1 MQHSIRIWSSYA
13 SIFLLLSGCGQGNS
27 NQSWEQAPLELP
39 FATVQQGAALIPKEY
54 AASIEGVANV
64 EIRPQVSGYLNKI
77 YVDEGD
83 YVSAGQPLFK
93 IDDRVY
99 QEQKRTAEAA
109 LLTAKAHLLTANINL
124 ERKKE
129 LVSSNVVTNI
139 QIQEAQANYNAAQG
153 AVAQAQSAIESA
165 KINID
170 FSTINAPVSGYIGR
184 FDCRLG
190 SLLSPSNPHAITV
203 LSDISQVNVYFSMS
217 ENDFVLFQKEYKG
230 NSVDEK
236 LRNAPPISLITSDGN
251 KYKLEGKID
260 AIDGQFNKNTGSI
273 ILRAKFNNP
282 KTLLRSGNTGKVV
295 LVQKNQNAVL
305 VPIASTL
312 SVQDK
317 VFVFSIDKENKA
329 VQLPLQ
335 ISGKSGQNF
344 IVTEGIEPGDKY
356 IVSGFQRLKN
366 GDSVIEQT
374 ATSAKTQDTD
384 Y

>member
-27 NQSWEQAPLELP
+27 NQSWEQAPPELP

-83 YVSAGQPLFK
+83 YVRAGQPLFK

-109 LLTAKAHLLTANINL
+109 LLTAKAHLITANINL

-190 SLLSPSNPHAITV
+190 SLLSPSNPDAITV

-236 LRNAPPISLITSDGN
+236 LRNAPLISLITSDGN

-282 KTLLRSGNTGKVV
+282 KTLLRSGNTGKVI
-295 LVQKNQNAVL
+295 LVQKNQSAVL

-317 VFVFSIDKENKA
+317 IFVFSVDKENKA

-366 GDSVIEQT
+366 GDSVVEQT
-374 ATSAKTQDTD
+374 ATPAKTQNAE

>member
-27 NQSWEQAPLELP
+27 NQSWEQAPPELP

-83 YVSAGQPLFK
+83 YVRAGQPLFK

-109 LLTAKAHLLTANINL
+109 LLTAKAHLITANINL

-190 SLLSPSNPHAITV
+190 SLLSPSNPDAITV

-295 LVQKNQNAVL
+295 LVQKNQSAVL

-317 VFVFSIDKENKA
+317 IFVFSVDKENKA

-366 GDSVIEQT
+366 GDSVVEQT
-374 ATSAKTQDTD
+374 ATPAKTQNAE

>member
-1 MQHSIRIWSSYA
+1 MQQSIRIWSSYA

-64 EIRPQVSGYLNKI
+64 EIRPQLSGYLNKI

-170 FSTINAPVSGYIGR
+170 LSTINAPVSGYIGR